1 MATFPAITGIAA
13 YVIAGFTP
21 HVISNNASFN
31 CAFSSANVC
40 ACARACSKCISK
52 YAHFAR
58 ISRSISRLR
67 ARDAADASR
76 FAARRFARLCGAPIV
91 DVIGPTRARGTAHAS
106 GRVLGMNQRQ
116 TLVASRSI
124 ARSTAGMTPN
134 ARFRRPPRAVVRARS
149 SARAR
154 MTPTPRGRGLGRG
167 ADATRPIIVRE
178 TCHVAC
184 TNTSPPEGLCT
195 SDIRAVCV
203 RDRGR
208 DGVILVVV
216 ESFNA

>member
-31 CAFSSANVC
+31 RAFSSANVC
-40 ACARACSKCISK
+40 ACARACSKCSSK

-106 GRVLGMNQRQ
+106 GRVLGMNRRQ
-116 TLVASRSI
+116 TLVTSRSI
-124 ARSTAGMTPN
+124 ARSTAVMTPN
-134 ARFRRPPRAVVRARS
+134 ARFRRPPRSVVRARS

-154 MTPTPRGRGLGRG
+154 VAPTPRARGLGRG

-184 TNTSPPEGLCT
+184 TNTPPPEGLYTYVRHSCRV
-195 SDIRAVCV
+195 RA
-203 RDRGR
+203 
-208 DGVILVVV
+208 
-216 ESFNA
+216 

>member
-13 YVIAGFTP
+13 YFIAGFTP

-91 DVIGPTRARGTAHAS
+91 DVIGANTPQTRPRHHTRLGARAR
-106 GRVLGMNQRQ
+106 NE
-116 TLVASRSI
+116 
-124 ARSTAGMTPN
+124 STSN
-134 ARFRRPPRAVVRARS
+134 ARHVALDRALDGGNDTQRAFSSSPARGRPRSVVRARANDAET
-149 SARAR
+149 ARAQ
-154 MTPTPRGRGLGRG
+154 PRRG

-184 TNTSPPEGLCT
+184 NNTSPPQGLYT
-195 SDIRAVCV
+195 YDIRTVCV
-203 RDRGR
+203 IGAIM
-208 DGVILVVV
+208 GSLL
-216 ESFNA
+216 SYWNH